1 MANTIT
7 DQTTITPMT
16 EPLPTDALRRLAAV
30 VPEQIE
36 TFPPTDDEQWAAWYY
51 GDHMFLETD
60 AALDHIIFN
69 HIIFNHIIAQA
80 LLPWVAVPCGEEVVL
95 VRIER
100 RTPTMGSPWSV
111 PYWYCEGAESMGRV
125 VNTAMDY
132 TGATRFPDPL
142 TALESIKK
150 P

>member
-1 MANTIT
+1 
-7 DQTTITPMT
+7 MT
-16 EPLPTDALRRLAAV
+16 EPLPTDALKRLAAV
-30 VPEQIE
+30 VPDELRPRDHWPKQYTYQRLSLTLDGEEQFGQRI
-36 TFPPTDDEQWAAWYY
+36 
-51 GDHMFLETD
+51 
-60 AALDHIIFN
+60 ALNQILIN
-69 HIIFNHIIAQA
+69 SIIAHA

>member
-1 MANTIT
+1 
-7 DQTTITPMT
+7 MT
-16 EPLPTDALRRLAAV
+16 EPLPTDALRRLEAL
-30 VPEQIE
+30 IKDLTGFNSDGSLSIDSE
-36 TFPPTDDEQWAAWYY
+36 TFMAVYIEYCTR
-51 GDHMFLETD
+51 
-60 AALDHIIFN
+60 
-69 HIIFNHIIAQA
+69 QA